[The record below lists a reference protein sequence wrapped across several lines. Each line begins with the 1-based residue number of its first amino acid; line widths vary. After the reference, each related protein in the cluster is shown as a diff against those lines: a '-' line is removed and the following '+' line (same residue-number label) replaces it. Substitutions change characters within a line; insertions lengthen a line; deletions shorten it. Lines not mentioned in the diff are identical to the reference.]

1 MTTEKG
7 FFNSCISINA
17 RTLKLKNSVIKPPN
31 NNSNN
36 NNNNN
41 NNNLL
46 LTERYSQTQIH
57 SASM

>member
-31 NNSNN
+31 NN